1 MTLFKNIVSS
11 TKPTTA
17 EEIRNY
23 FHDDERIKGKRL
35 KSFDVKYD
43 NFGTQ
48 MDDYTCYHNVNANHY
63 NITAVFE

>member
-1 MTLFKNIVSS
+1 MTLSKNIVSS

-17 EEIRNY
+17 KEVMSY
-23 FHDDERIKGKRL
+23 FCDDKRMEGKRL

-48 MDDYTCYHNVNANHY
+48 TDMYTCYHNVNANHY
-63 NITAVFE
+63 IITAVFE